1 LVKLIKTTRT
11 TVVTVYETELN
22 KKQVDMYLRDK
33 DQFLEDSSEEDLNF
47 SEIEVREESNDWIRI
62 YTDGTPY

>member
-1 LVKLIKTTRT
+1 
-11 TVVTVYETELN
+11 VVTVYETELN

>member
-1 LVKLIKTTRT
+1 MVKLIKTTRT

>member
-1 LVKLIKTTRT
+1 M
-11 TVVTVYETELN
+11 VTVYETELN